1 MMGRLLSLLGV
12 SARLGLA
19 GGTLYGS
26 HQLGVWGNGKQ
37 GEKVRNIIVLFD
49 WFITKL
55 LYFSQ
60 VYNQLKTAQLKDLV
74 PAEMVEYIPD
84 LPDTGVADQVS
95 GVCETVGDVTQNLGS
110 YYNKGVIATV
120 QAVSDLPTT
129 VKNYSNQAVEWVQEN
144 AK

>member
-1 MMGRLLSLLGV
+1 M
-12 SARLGLA
+12 
-19 GGTLYGS
+19 
-26 HQLGVWGNGKQ
+26 
-37 GEKVRNIIVLFD
+37 
-49 WFITKL
+49 
-55 LYFSQ
+55 
-60 VYNQLKTAQLKDLV
+60 YNQLKTAQLKDLV

-120 QAVSDLPTT
+120 QAVSDLPNT